1 MSYISSFIS
10 EHGTFNSRKQIF
22 VKKMFRAEKSLT
34 DSQMMHKYP
43 TTKAGRE
50 F

>member
-1 MSYISSFIS
+1 
-10 EHGTFNSRKQIF
+10 
-22 VKKMFRAEKSLT
+22 MFWAEKSLT

-50 F
+50 FWIGSVDEATATGHPCSLLTHENI